1 MAKLSDLFGRKG
13 LAGPDKLTGRNGN
26 GGDPISIEN
35 LSDVGSRMG
44 EENEVLRNLLT
55 DTGRK
60 IGELDDLKA
69 AFDKLVAPFNSTLRA
84 LEQEKSQTLSL
95 SGMLAEARTAYET
108 LRTEFYQ
115 VDRKATALEA
125 EVEKLREDL
134 ELSRE
139 ANRGLESARL
149 ELTDDLNAL
158 RAHASELDR
167 QLDRLDHALPR
178 GDQLLLGR
186 VEHRQVRVVDRVAGL
201 GHEVLALGVAR
212 HRRRDHVVLLEHDAR
227 QLAHEAGQAR
237 RQAAGFRECAIRH

>member
-1 MAKLSDLFGRKG
+1 
-13 LAGPDKLTGRNGN
+13 
-26 GGDPISIEN
+26 
-35 LSDVGSRMG
+35 MG

-95 SGMLAEARTAYET
+95 SGMLAEARTAYEN
-108 LRTEFYQ
+108 LRTDFYQ

-139 ANRGLESARL
+139 ANRGLESSRLISTRCVRTLPSLTGSFLMKPRSGARWAKPG
-149 ELTDDLNAL
+149 AL
-158 RAHASELDR
+158 CRTSSMPPKSASCSWKVSWPPRARS
-167 QLDRLDHALPR
+167 
-178 GDQLLLGR
+178 
-186 VEHRQVRVVDRVAGL
+186 
-201 GHEVLALGVAR
+201 
-212 HRRRDHVVLLEHDAR
+212 
-227 QLAHEAGQAR
+227 
-237 RQAAGFRECAIRH
+237 